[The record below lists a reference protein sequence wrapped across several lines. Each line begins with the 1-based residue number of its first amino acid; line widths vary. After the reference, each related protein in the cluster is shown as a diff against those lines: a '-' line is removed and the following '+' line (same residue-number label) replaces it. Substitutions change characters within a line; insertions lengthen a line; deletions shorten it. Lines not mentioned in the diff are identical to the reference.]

1 MPGLGLEI
9 GYNWLLGPK
18 QNLSIGLGFGVTR
31 MLRSGDSDDNYFL
44 PSAVPNVR
52 LVNIGIAF

>member
-1 MPGLGLEI
+1 LEL

-18 QNLSIGLGFGVTR
+18 QNVTIGLGFGVTR
-31 MLRSGDSDDNYFL
+31 MLRSADDDSMPY
-44 PSAVPNVR
+44 AIPNVR